1 MEEFMP
7 EIDFNNLEFED
18 ALAQLETIVREL
30 EAGRIKLDDA
40 VEAYEKATA
49 LKKFCEDKLK
59 NAELKIEKINV
70 ASNGDITT
78 EPLDKIE
85 E

>member
-1 MEEFMP
+1 MS

-18 ALAQLETIVREL
+18 
-30 EAGRIKLDDA
+30 IKLDDA

>member
-1 MEEFMP
+1 MP

-40 VEAYEKATA
+40 VESYEKATA